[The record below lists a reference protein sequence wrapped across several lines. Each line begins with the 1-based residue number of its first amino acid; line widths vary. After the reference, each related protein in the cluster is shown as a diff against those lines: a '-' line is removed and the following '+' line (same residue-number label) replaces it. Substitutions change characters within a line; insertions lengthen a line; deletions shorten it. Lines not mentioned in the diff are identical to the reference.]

1 MKTITVLKDDAG
13 KATTVKQSLT
23 VIADLLDVV
32 AELEKRLARAN
43 QKAEFALTGVRREPM
58 KVNRAERV
66 AKPWR
71 G

>member
-32 AELEKRLARAN
+32 AELEKRLARAD
-43 QKAEFALTGVRREPM
+43 QKAEFALVRKEPM
-58 KVNRAERV
+58 KVNRAEHV